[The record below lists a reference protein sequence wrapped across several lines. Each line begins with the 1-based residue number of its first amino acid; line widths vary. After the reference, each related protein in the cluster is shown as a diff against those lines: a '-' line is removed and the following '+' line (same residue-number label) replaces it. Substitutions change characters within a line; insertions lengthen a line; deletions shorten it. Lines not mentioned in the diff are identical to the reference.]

1 MGRRRAFRAPPPRR
15 HRRRQRRRTQH
26 RHAQQRLLRHRR
38 RRPADPR
45 RAAAAARRRRRHRLA
60 AQGARRRGTRRDPH
74 GAVRHPAV
82 GVDRRP
88 HRHAAGQAAG
98 QCGDD
103 PHHARPVPDHRP
115 QASIDSAPR
124 SPTTMCAHRSTIA
137 CWRGARSKSSSGR
150 PPHARA
156 TSARQTADRGRRQTR
171 PLSVQARARLA
182 PTRPEAAAR
191 NRRGRAVCRIT

>member
-1 MGRRRAFRAPPPRR
+1 MFRRPPLRGAFCHGRSAGTRIEMGRRRAFRGPPPRR
-15 HRRRQRRRTQH
+15 HRRRKRRGTQH

-38 RRPADPR
+38 RRPTDPR

-88 HRHAAGQAAG
+88 HRHAAGQAVG

-103 PHHARPVPDHRP
+103 PHHARPVSDHRP
-115 QASIDSAPR
+115 QAS
-124 SPTTMCAHRSTIA
+124 STL
-137 CWRGARSKSSSGR
+137 R
-150 PPHARA
+150 
-156 TSARQTADRGRRQTR
+156 RGRRR
-171 PLSVQARARLA
+171 PCARIDRPSAAGVARDRSRAGPRRSLA
-182 PTRPEAAAR
+182 CHVGSP
-191 NRRGRAVCRIT
+191 NG